1 MEKLEWLLS
10 IFNLHYW
17 WLTIFH
23 MEQNCLET
31 VFGPTEHM
39 FTDHQWQLCLNSD
52 HISTGICL
60 FYFVLGSWP
69 CHKQV
74 WLMCCF
80 LTQALLLYHLLSS
93 FIIKKREWLLSN
105 STDTEATI
113 IKEKQAPQ
121 INTISRWKRY
131 NKNWRK
137 INKSKHPE
145 LSKASINISW
155 QTSCRAVAYSTISQ
169 NLSLW

>member
-1 MEKLEWLLS
+1 MSWKNWNGYYLYSTCTTDDLQYFTW
-10 IFNLHYW
+10 NR
-17 WLTIFH
+17 
-23 MEQNCLET
+23 T
-31 VFGPTEHM
+31 VWRLFLAQPNTCS
-39 FTDHQWQLCLNSD
+39 QI
-52 HISTGICL
+52 ISGSSASTLITSPQVYV
-60 FYFVLGSWP
+60 YFVLGSWP

-145 LSKASINISW
+145 FSKASINISW